1 MSAVLERFPVVRQTA
16 GGGTLAAL
24 ASMAVLLW
32 RGRHDSGSAA
42 APVNAITHW
51 LWPRKA
57 LSRDEASLRY
67 TGTGGVVHL
76 ASSMLWSAVYGGVRT
91 RRREPTALNAV
102 TDAAAVTAVA
112 ALVDLKLVPERLTPG
127 FEHRLSGRSLFMVY
141 AGFGIGLALAGLAA
155 LRR

>member
-1 MSAVLERFPVVRQTA
+1 MSAVLERFPLDRQTA
-16 GGGTLAAL
+16 GGGPLAAL
-24 ASMAVLLW
+24 ASLAVLLW

-51 LWPRKA
+51 VWPRKA
-57 LSRDEASLRY
+57 LSRDDVSLRY

>member
-51 LWPRKA
+51 LWPR
-57 LSRDEASLRY
+57 
-67 TGTGGVVHL
+67 
-76 ASSMLWSAVYGGVRT
+76 
-91 RRREPTALNAV
+91 
-102 TDAAAVTAVA
+102 
-112 ALVDLKLVPERLTPG
+112 
-127 FEHRLSGRSLFMVY
+127 
-141 AGFGIGLALAGLAA
+141 
-155 LRR
+155 